1 MSSGASVVLGLDY
14 RPLASMAT
22 KEKRKLLELL
32 AKHAYAYSEAG
43 FLLASGKLSKEYLE
57 CRMAL
62 SQPEALAP
70 LGKVFLSHIDPR
82 ADAVGGLTMGADPIA
97 IATARASCD
106 AAGHRLLRWFS
117 VRKDAK
123 EHGKKKLIEG
133 DVRRGNK
140 VVIVDDV
147 VTTGGSTVQAIE
159 KCRDSKLD
167 VVQVLVLVDREQ
179 DDGMKKIRA
188 AAGSGVSVKA
198 VFSKSEVRAEW
209 QAHHQTRSR
218 KTG

>member
-1 MSSGASVVLGLDY
+1 MINYLT
-14 RPLASMAT
+14 LASMAP
-22 KEKRKLLELL
+22 EDNRKLMELL
-32 AKHAYAYSEAG
+32 VNYAYAYSDDG
-43 FLLASGKLSKEYLE
+43 FQLASGRMSKEYLE

-62 SQPEALAP
+62 SQPQALAP
-70 LGKVFLSHIDPR
+70 LGRLFLSQVEPR
-82 ADAVGGLTMGADPIA
+82 AEAVGGLTMGADPIA
-97 IATARASCD
+97 IATSQASAAEART
-106 AAGHRLLRWFS
+106 LRWFS

-133 DVRRGNK
+133 DVKKGTH

-159 KCRDSKLD
+159 KCRDAEFN

-179 DDGMKKIRA
+179 DGGLQRIKD
-188 AAGSGVSVKA
+188 AAGPDVPVA
-198 VFSKSEVRAEW
+198 AMFTLSEVRAEW
-209 QAHHQTRSR
+209 QAAQHKISR